1 MNLTKD
7 SRVSAAA
14 LWVGGAHVNQTQQI
28 ADSYR
33 AVTIKGAWYGPS
45 LAELLAEISPE
56 LTTTPPLP
64 GAHSISALLQH
75 LLLWNERIR
84 NTSDSSPLP
93 RWEPEKEWAEPPIPW
108 NELVARWNHSRDLL
122 EAQIRSFPMVDLG
135 KQVPG
140 RSYPYGTM
148 LQGGVQHVIY
158 HSGQIAMV
166 LSMLRSRA
174 M

>member
-1 MNLTKD
+1 
-7 SRVSAAA
+7 
-14 LWVGGAHVNQTQQI
+14 VNQTERI

-33 AVTIKGAWYGPS
+33 AATIKGAWYGPS
-45 LAELLAEISPE
+45 LAEMLAEISPE
-56 LTTTPPLP
+56 LATKQPLP

-84 NTSDSSPLP
+84 NTSESHPLA

-108 NELVARWNHSRDLL
+108 NELVARWNQSRDLL
-122 EAQIRSFPMVDLG
+122 EEKIRNFPIADLE

-140 RSYPYGTM
+140 RSYPYGT
-148 LQGGVQHVIY
+148 LFHGVVQHAIY

-166 LSMLRSRA
+166 LSMLRSRPR
-174 M
+174 